1 MNNTTQIPTAMRPFL
16 RGLPLI
22 LTLTLL
28 SITAARIYLHYSS
41 PMYESVSYIKLADPG
56 KNSQHSS
63 VSRDLDIFSS
73 YSVIGAEVEMLKSKS
88 VIYRAMKN
96 LDLGI
101 TVTRLGE
108 LHNTELYK
116 ESPFRITAMAN
127 DPKGYDSTYK
137 MTVASDS
144 LVTIVSPDQV
154 VYTGKLNQPINM
166 PFLDLLIQKNDSL
179 LQAKPF
185 VPINDRYEVMVNAPA
200 TLSDYIRDQ
209 IDVMNTDKDVPV
221 LRVAFKSKVPQKS
234 ADIVNEISDAY
245 IQDYVEEKYL
255 AADKTVNFLDKELSS
270 YGLKLDSSEKSV
282 EDYKQINGVVNVKEE
297 SETDIR
303 SLGDLRVKLA
313 GMQMDMVAIDSL
325 ARYIRNGMA
334 DFNNLAPNFQTFND
348 LLSTEMIKKVKEL
361 QEQKKDLLLKYTPAN
376 EQVKIIDVKLT
387 DLYVYMGQSVQNTRT
402 DLQLKYNDLQRTV
415 RAAEATMQRYPEKDR
430 NMTLLG
436 RNFDL
441 NDQIYRFLREKRTDA
456 EIARAADISFHRI
469 ITKGEVPV
477 KPVSPI
483 PMLVLA
489 LAAILGFIFA
499 TVIAYAYDFF
509 RGRVT
514 SAASVEKQS
523 DIPVLA
529 TIPFLK
535 TATGSRRAFEK
546 LAAELQ
552 VKKSLEKGAFITI
565 TSFDKGEGKR
575 TAALGLAAAIAS
587 LGKTCAIIDADGS
600 LDKYAASFPDIH
612 TAANWGQ
619 DWFQPKVFP
628 EILQEL
634 QYKYEVIICKTAP
647 LTRDSTSLLM
657 LSPATMS
664 FFMLDGHITKL
675 TRVED
680 VNLLQ
685 QELGLTNLHFLLN
698 RTGYHPGFFPA
709 LNRRISSLIFPGRP
723 KPSII

>member
-1 MNNTTQIPTAMRPFL
+1 MNNTTYIPTALRPFF

-22 LTLTLL
+22 LALTVL
-28 SITAARIYLHYSS
+28 SVTAARIYLHYSS

-56 KNSQHSS
+56 KNTQHSS
-63 VSRDLDIFSS
+63 LSRDLDIFSS
-73 YSVIGAEVEMLKSKS
+73 YSVIGAEVEMVRSKS
-88 VIYRAMKN
+88 VIYRAMNN

-116 ESPFRITAMAN
+116 ESPFMITATVN
-127 DPKGYDSTYK
+127 DPKAYDSTYK
-137 MTVASDS
+137 MTVAADS
-144 LVTIVSPDQV
+144 LVTIISPDQV
-154 VYTGKLNQPINM
+154 KYTGRINQLIST
-166 PFLDLLIQKNDSL
+166 PFLELLIQKNDSL
-179 LQAKPF
+179 LNAKPF
-185 VPINDRYEVMVNAPA
+185 VPINDRYEVVVNAPA
-200 TLSDYIRDQ
+200 TLSNYIRDQ
-209 IDVMNTDKDVPV
+209 LDVMNTDKDVPV

-234 ADIVNEISDAY
+234 ADIVNGISDAY
-245 IQDYVEEKYL
+245 IQDYAEEKYL
-255 AADKTVNFLDKELSS
+255 AANKTVTFLDKELSN
-270 YGLKLDSSEKSV
+270 YGLKLDSSEKNV
-282 EDYKQINGVVNVKEE
+282 ENYKQLNGVVNVKEE

-376 EQVKIIDVKLT
+376 EQIKIIDSKLN
-387 DLYVYMGQSVQNTRT
+387 DLYAYMGQSIQNTRT

-469 ITKGEVPV
+469 ITKGEVAA

-489 LAAILGFIFA
+489 LAAILGFIFG
-499 TVIAYAYDFF
+499 TIIAYTNDFF
-509 RGRVT
+509 RGRVN
-514 SAASVEKQS
+514 SAGSVEKQS
-523 DIPVLA
+523 DIPVMA

-535 TATGSRRAFEK
+535 NAACSRRAFEK
-546 LAAELQ
+546 LAAGLQ
-552 VKKSLEKGAFITI
+552 VKKSLETGAFITI

-575 TAALGLAAAIAS
+575 TTALALANAISS

-600 LDKYAASFPDIH
+600 LDRYTASFPDIH
-612 TAANWGQ
+612 SAARWGN

-628 EILQEL
+628 GILQEL
-634 QYKYEVIICKTAP
+634 QDKYEVIICKTAP
-647 LTRDSTSLLM
+647 LTRDSASLLM

-664 FFMLDGHITKL
+664 LFMLDGHITKL
-675 TRVED
+675 KRVEE

-685 QELGLTNLHFLLN
+685 HELGLTNFHFLLN

-709 LNRRISSLIFPGRP
+709 LNGRISKLVSPGRP
-723 KPSII
+723 KPAIV